1 MRTNSRLIC
10 WDKAVA
16 DYLENRRVFGR
27 KYSQEE
33 WILRSLRRHLVTAH
47 ATDLDQDRF
56 DCWRKSFKQ
65 LNANTRRAREQAVY
79 KFCVHRRRSE
89 PRCFLPNPLYF
100 ARRPPHAMPTIIDAA
115 QIAQLLK
122 LASALQP
129 TPQCPIY
136 PQIVRLALIL
146 LYTAGLRRG
155 ELIRLRLQD
164 VDPGSGVIRIRESK
178 FHKSRWIPLSR
189 STSRELR
196 QYLTARRKLPHG
208 TSPGAPLLFN
218 GRRAAVCYT
227 GTGISRGITQLFV
240 AANLRDS
247 DGRRPR
253 IHDLRHSFAVG
264 ALLRWY
270 QCGADVQTS
279 LPKLALYM
287 GHVSI
292 VSTAYYLRF
301 MPVVVA
307 HASERFAR
315 SCAGVVEG
323 GAS

>member
-10 WDKAVA
+10 WDKTVA

-47 ATDLDQDRF
+47 VTDLDQDRF

-100 ARRPPHAMPTIIDAA
+100 ARRRPHAMPIIIDAA
-115 QIAQLLK
+115 QIAQLLQ

-129 TPQCPIY
+129 TPQCPLY

-196 QYLTARRKLPHG
+196 QYLTIRRKLPHG
-208 TSPGAPLLFN
+208 TSPSAPLLFN

-253 IHDLRHSFAVG
+253 IHDLRHYPE
-264 ALLRWY
+264 R
-270 QCGADVQTS
+270 QT
-279 LPKLALYM
+279 
-287 GHVSI
+287 
-292 VSTAYYLRF
+292 
-301 MPVVVA
+301 MP
-307 HASERFAR
+307 
-315 SCAGVVEG
+315 SCPLG
-323 GAS
+323 

>member
-1 MRTNSRLIC
+1 VRDYRRLIR

-33 WILRSLRRHLVTAH
+33 WMLRSLRGHLVAAH

-56 DCWRKSFKQ
+56 DCWRTSFKH

-89 PRCFLPNPLYF
+89 PRCFLPNPLCF
-100 ARRPPHAMPTIIDAA
+100 SRRRPHAMPTIIDAA
-115 QIAQLLK
+115 QIARLLK
-122 LASALQP
+122 LASELQP

-164 VDPGSGVIRIRESK
+164 IDPGSGVIRIRESK
-178 FHKSRWIPLSR
+178 FHKSRWIPLSQ
-189 STSRELR
+189 STRRELR
-196 QYLTARRKLPHG
+196 QYLSVRRKLRHG
-208 TSPGAPLLFN
+208 TSPSAPLLFN

-227 GTGISRGITQLFV
+227 GTGISRGITQLFI
-240 AANLRDS
+240 AANLRDG

-270 QCGADVQTS
+270 QCGADVQS
-279 LPKLALYM
+279 NLPKLALYM

-301 MPVVVA
+301 MPAVLA
-307 HASERFAR
+307 QASQRFAR
-315 SCAGVVEG
+315 SCAGVVDG
-323 GAS
+323 GAP